1 MKAYES
7 TQLRNVTVLG
17 HGDVGKTTLVS
28 ALLYGA
34 GAVNRLGNVD
44 DGTAVTD
51 YDEEEQARKI
61 SLSSGIAYAEH
72 GGVKINLVDT
82 PGYANFIGHARGGV
96 RAADTGAIVIHGVEG
111 VQVQTDRVWR
121 WAEDENLAI
130 VFVVNMLDRER
141 ADFQEALSGI
151 QDAFSRTAVPVAIPM
166 GKEHD
171 LAGVI
176 SLVDMKAYPSPASG
190 SHTSKAVAIPGDLE
204 EAAKEARA
212 ALVEMVAE
220 GDEALMEKFFEA
232 GDLEKEELQAGLR
245 KAVQQRQLFP
255 VLPAAATE
263 MAGIQPLLDALI
275 QLTPSPADMPPR
287 KGTVPDSDE
296 EVLGEAD
303 GPVSLQVFK
312 TLSDQFG
319 TFSVFRVC
327 SGTLKKD
334 ATLEQFTRGGHE
346 RFGNMLVIRGKEHT
360 AVDTFHFGD
369 IGAVAKLKNTHT
381 GDSLGEKSRPVMFPA
396 IAFPEPIISF
406 AIEPKNKGD
415 EDKIAQALHKLADE
429 DPMIRFTHDAE
440 TGDQLVSG
448 TGTEH
453 VRVTVSKMQRRFGVE
468 AVLHAPKVPYKET
481 IRKPAEKTARHK
493 KQSGG
498 RGQFAECK
506 IKIEPLP
513 HGGGYEFVDKIFGGS
528 ISQGYRP
535 AVDKGIQETAARG
548 VLAGY
553 PVVDFRVT
561 LLDGKEHAVDSSEMA
576 FKIAGSMAFKDCVA
590 EARPT
595 MLEPVME
602 VVVTAP
608 EDCSG
613 DLMGDLSSRRGR
625 VQGMDALGK
634 QQAIRAQVPMSE
646 MLEYASTL
654 KSITSDRG
662 SYTMHFSHYDEVPGQ
677 IQEKLVAAAK
687 AAENEES

>member
-1 MKAYES
+1 MKVYES
-7 TQLRNVTVLG
+7 TQLRNLVVLG
-17 HGDVGKTTLVS
+17 HGDTGKTTLVS

-34 GAVNRLGNVD
+34 GAVNRLGSVD

-51 YDEEEQARKI
+51 YDEEEQERKI
-61 SLSSGIAYAEH
+61 SLSSGLAYLEH
-72 GGVKINLVDT
+72 DGVKMNLVDT
-82 PGYANFIGHARGGV
+82 PGYANFIGHARAGV
-96 RAADTGAIVIHGVEG
+96 RAADAAIAVIHGVDG

-121 WAEDENLAI
+121 WAGEEGLGGI
-130 VFVVNMLDRER
+130 FVVNMLDRER
-141 ADFQEALSGI
+141 ADFQETLSGI
-151 QDAFSRTAVPVAIPM
+151 QESFSRAAVPVAIPM
-166 GKEHD
+166 GKEND
-171 LAGVI
+171 FKGVI
-176 SLVDMKAYPSPASG
+176 SLLDMKAYPTPASG
-190 SHTSKAVAIPGDLE
+190 SNRSKAEAIPGDLE
-204 EAAKEARA
+204 DAAKEARS

-232 GDLEKEELQAGLR
+232 GDLEQEELQAGLR
-245 KAVQQRQLFP
+245 VAVQSRQIFP
-255 VLPAAATE
+255 VLPTAATQ
-263 MAGIQPLLDALI
+263 MTGIQPLLHALVH
-275 QLTPSPADMPPR
+275 LAPSPAEMPPM
-287 KGTVPDSDE
+287 KGTKPDSDE
-296 EVLGEAD
+296 EVVCAID
-303 GPVSLQVFK
+303 GPVGLQVFK

-319 TFSVFRVC
+319 TFSVFRVY

-334 ATLEQFTRGGHE
+334 ATLEAFNRSGHE
-346 RFGNMLVIRGKEHT
+346 RFGGLLVLCGKDHSSVNT
-360 AVDTFHFGD
+360 LHAGD
-369 IGAVAKLKNTHT
+369 IGAVAKLKITHT
-381 GDSLGEKSRPVMFPA
+381 GDSLGDKSRPVVFPA
-396 IAFPEPIISF
+396 IPFPEPIISF
-406 AIEPKNKGD
+406 AIEPKAKGD
-415 EDKIAQALHKLADE
+415 EEKIAQALHKLVEE
-429 DPMIRFTHDAE
+429 DPMIRFKHDAE

-481 IRKPAEKTARHK
+481 IRKSAERTARHK

-553 PVVDFRVT
+553 QVVDFRVT

-576 FKIAGSMAFKDCVA
+576 FKIAGSIAFKECVA

-595 MLEPVME
+595 LLEPLME
-602 VVVTAP
+602 VVITAP
-608 EDCSG
+608 EECSG

-625 VQGMDALGK
+625 VQGMDAVGK
-634 QQAIRAQVPMSE
+634 QQAIRAQVPMAE

-662 SYTMHFSHYDEVPGQ
+662 SYTMSFSHYDEVPGQ

-687 AAENEES
+687 AAKAAES